1 MSKENG
7 RCNLLLAQLSDAEV
21 PLWCAELKK
30 EATIAIGS
38 AVEGPGRLEQPGV
51 AAAHAQVRRDRYG
64 IWVLPV
70 NDEKVFLNSN
80 PLTAQGEIA
89 LVKGDRIRLG
99 SPRVGV
105 DLLVICSGE
114 LAAAAAADDEEI
126 EERSSASQSS
136 SRKRKRQ
143 AAGGVGMLSLTP
155 AEYEIVS
162 WIARGVEDLEEIA
175 ARLFRSSNTVRTQL
189 NRIYYKLEVHSKA
202 ELCTYIIQ
210 SWLSYRQQSHPL
222 QRVAGTCECLHREPA
237 GVG

>member
-1 MSKENG
+1 MSTENG
-7 RCNLLLAQLSDAEV
+7 RCKLLLAQLSEAAA

-30 EATIAIGS
+30 EATVAIGS

-64 IWVLPV
+64 IWVSPL
-70 NDEKVFLNSN
+70 NDGKVFLNSN
-80 PLTAQGEIA
+80 PLTAQGEIG
-89 LVKGDRIRLG
+89 LVKGDRVRLG

-114 LAAAAAADDEEI
+114 LAAADGDEEI
-126 EERSSASQSS
+126 EESSSSASTSTKK
-136 SRKRKRQ
+136 KRKQ
-143 AAGGVGMLSLTP
+143 ATGAAGMLSLTP

-175 ARLFRSSNTVRTQL
+175 ARLFRSVNTVRTQL
-189 NRIYYKLEVHSKA
+189 NRIYDKLDVHSKA
-202 ELCTYIIQ
+202 ELCTYVIQ
-210 SWLSYRQQSHPL
+210 SWLSYQQQSHPL
-222 QRVAGTCECLHREPA
+222 QRVAGTCDCLHREPV